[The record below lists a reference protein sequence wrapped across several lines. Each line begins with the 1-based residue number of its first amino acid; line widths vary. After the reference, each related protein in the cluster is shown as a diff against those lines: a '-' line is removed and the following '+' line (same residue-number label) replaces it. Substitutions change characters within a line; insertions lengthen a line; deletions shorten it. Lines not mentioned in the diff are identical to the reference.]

1 MKFMKKLVSLIS
13 MLMMALTMFA
23 VPSKPGRWKF
33 ITLSDGT
40 KVQVQLIGDEHLH
53 YWRSISGSCY
63 QQDSTGAYNL
73 VTDMTTLQAK
83 AKALRVKVNTARRAM
98 RKTAIDGTIKTYSG
112 TKKGLVILVQ
122 FTDSKFK
129 TADSLA
135 LYKRI
140 LNESGYSEG
149 NFKGSV
155 ADYFKAQSYN
165 TFELDFD
172 VVGPYTLSNN
182 ESYYG
187 GNDSS
192 GNDKNP
198 GTMVKEACEAA
209 DKDVNYADYD
219 WDGDGEV
226 DQVFILYAGLGE
238 ANGGDANTIWPHE
251 WNLYSATGAN
261 LMLDGVT
268 VNTYA
273 CGPELQPE
281 YDSNG
286 KATGNNTVDGIG
298 TICHEFS
305 HCLGFPDT
313 YDVNDSGGNGMYS
326 WDIMSTGCYLGDGYQ
341 PCGYTSYERMLA
353 GWLTPT
359 ELNSEDK
366 NVSNMKPLT
375 NGPEAY
381 VIYNQGNKNEY
392 YLLENRQKTG
402 WDASLYGAGLLVL
415 HVDYDKAVWLNNGVN
430 DDPAH
435 QRLTPIAADGSTDY
449 TVPYNGSSYLSPS
462 LIVGDTYPY
471 NGLDSLTRNSL
482 PVAALYNANSDG
494 SYYMNHGLYGITQNI
509 DRTVSFN
516 FKANIPSHTSQYKAG
531 DVIFSETFDKC
542 NDTGGNDG
550 SWSGTGVAD
559 GAFTPDVSGWVS
571 SKVYGADQCARF
583 GTSTTNGSA
592 MTPSFTLDG
601 SATLTFK
608 AAPWATANV
617 VDGTS
622 LTVQLNDKTIG
633 VYTMTPNIWDTYTVT
648 ISGSGSSQLTF
659 STSSK
664 RFFLDEVKVYVP
676 NASTDG
682 IKGIKSM
689 NAVPDNRIYNVNGQY
704 VGTDLNALPRGLYI
718 RNGRKIIK

>member
-1 MKFMKKLVSLIS
+1 
-13 MLMMALTMFA
+13 MLMVFLTMSA
-23 VPSKPGRWKF
+23 VPAKPGRWRS
-33 ITLSDGT
+33 ITLSDGSE
-40 KVQVQLIGDEHLH
+40 VQVQLIGDEHLH
-53 YWRSISGSCY
+53 YWRSASGNCY
-63 QQDSTGAYNL
+63 QQDSTGTYKL
-73 VTDMTTLQAK
+73 ITDVTTLQLK
-83 AKALRVKVNTARRAM
+83 AKALRMKVNTARKAM
-98 RKTAIDGTIKTYSG
+98 QKVAIDGTIKTYSG

-122 FTDSKFK
+122 FSDTKFQTTDNI
-129 TADSLA
+129 D

-140 LNESGYSEG
+140 LNEPGYSEG

-165 TFELDFD
+165 AFELDFD

-182 ESYYG
+182 EAYYG
-187 GNDSS
+187 GNDSQ

-198 GTMVKEACEAA
+198 GAMVKEACQAA

-226 DQVFILYAGLGE
+226 DQVFIVYAGLGE

-251 WNLYSATGAN
+251 WDLYSTTGST
-261 LMLDGVT
+261 LLLDGKT

-281 YDSNG
+281 YNSSG
-286 KATGNNTVDGIG
+286 SVIGNVVDGIG

-313 YDVNDSGGNGMYS
+313 YDIDYSGGNGMYT
-326 WDIMSTGCYLGDGYQ
+326 WDLMSTGSYLGDGYQ

-353 GWLTPT
+353 GWLTPI
-359 ELNSEDK
+359 ELNTEDK
-366 NVSNMKPLT
+366 SVLNMKALT
-375 NGPEAY
+375 NSPEAY
-381 VIYNQGNKNEY
+381 IIYNQGHKNEY

-415 HVDYDKAVWLNNGVN
+415 HVDYDKTVWTNNGVN

-471 NGLDSLTRNSL
+471 NKLDSLTRNSS

-509 DRTVSFN
+509 DGTVSFN
-516 FKANIPSHTSQYKAG
+516 FKADIPLHTSQYKAG

-559 GAFTPDVSGWVS
+559 GTFTPDVSGWES

-583 GTSTTNGSA
+583 GTSTSNGSA
-592 MTPSFTLDG
+592 TTPSFVLDG
-601 SATLTFK
+601 SATLAFK
-608 AAPWATANV
+608 AAPWATASS
-617 VDGTS
+617 VDGKS
-622 LTVQLNDKTIG
+622 LTVQLNDKILG
-633 VYTMTPNIWDTYTVT
+633 VYTMTANMWNSYTVT
-648 ISGSGSSQLTF
+648 ISGSGSSTLTF

-664 RFFLDEVKVYVP
+664 RFFLDEVKVSVP

-689 NAVPDNRIYNVNGQY
+689 STVLDNRIYNVNGQY
-704 VGTDLNALPRGLYI
+704 VGTDFNALPRGLYI
-718 RNGRKIIK
+718 RNGKKIIK